1 MGAGAIGVQIQILLL
16 DLVFHVTPRTVK
28 VFITPLG
35 AEAIRGLLVVV
46 KTFGR
51 QVGDDK
57 TRIVFVP
64 LDFRFADH
72 PATERPTF
80 KCLIL
85 ELCKATRHPA
95 A

>member
-16 DLVFHVTPRTVK
+16 DLVFHVTPR
-28 VFITPLG
+28 TPLG

-64 LDFRFADH
+64 
-72 PATERPTF
+72 
-80 KCLIL
+80 
-85 ELCKATRHPA
+85 
-95 A
+95 